1 MTIWEKAVLNM
12 EKGTRKLAVAAATF
26 SEWVKAELAVIRLRI
41 RIDQAQA
48 GIDELHR
55 QIGRKVT
62 DLRKQDELPKTTE
75 QLLKDGV
82 VSIAMAEIS
91 ERELELEGLK
101 TEVKNIRTGYKTA
114 VKQTEDTLP

>member
-26 SEWVKAELAVIRLRI
+26 SEWAKAELAVIRIRI
-41 RIDQAQA
+41 R
-48 GIDELHR
+48 IDELHR

-62 DLRKQDELPKTTE
+62 DLRKQDALPKSTE
-75 QLLKDGV
+75 QLMKDGV
-82 VSIAMAEIS
+82 ISVAMTEIA
-91 ERELELEGLK
+91 EREQELEGLK
-101 TEVKNIRTGYKTA
+101 TEIKNIRTGYKTA